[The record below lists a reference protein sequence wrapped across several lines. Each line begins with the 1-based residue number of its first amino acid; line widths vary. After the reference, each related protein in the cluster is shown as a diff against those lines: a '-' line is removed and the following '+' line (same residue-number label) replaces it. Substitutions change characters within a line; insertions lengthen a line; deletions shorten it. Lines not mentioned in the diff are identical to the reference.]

1 MPTNILHPIGKIVR
15 LQIQPAGL
23 KFGLKPD
30 QYYDPSKLMP
40 TETIALTPQGAFAR
54 EPQGAVLD
62 IHHAEHPAS
71 KNSGGRNDLS
81 VGFTS
86 HYAAMREQ
94 FGAHVADGCAGE
106 NILIQTSERVDL
118 ARLASGLVIEHG
130 ASKTRVRLQSF
141 MVAKPCVPFSKYASH
156 KEDGEELKP
165 VLQFLNDGMRGFYC
179 ALEEAGEFTIAVGD
193 EVFG

>member
-1 MPTNILHPIGKIVR
+1 MNSPLGKIVR

-40 TETIALTPQGAFAR
+40 TETLTLTPQGAFAR
-54 EPQGAVLD
+54 GPQGAVLD
-62 IHHAEHPAS
+62 IHHAAHPAS
-71 KNSGGRNDLS
+71 KNSGGRNDFS
-81 VGFTS
+81 VGVTA
-86 HYAAMREQ
+86 HYTALRGQ
-94 FGAHVADGCAGE
+94 FGAPVADGCAGE
-106 NILIQTSERVDL
+106 NILIETSERVDL
-118 ARLASGLVIEHG
+118 ARLAGGLLVEHRG
-130 ASKTRVRLQSF
+130 SKARVRLQSF
-141 MVAKPCVPFSKYASH
+141 MVARPCVPFSKYASH

-179 ALEEAGEFTIAVGD
+179 ALEETGEFTITVGD

>member
-1 MPTNILHPIGKIVR
+1 MNSPIGKIVR
-15 LQIQPAGL
+15 LQIQPTGL
-23 KFGLKPD
+23 KFGTKTE

-40 TETIALTPQGAFAR
+40 TETLTLTPQGAFTR
-54 EPQGAVLD
+54 GPQGAVLD

-86 HYAAMREQ
+86 HYTAMREQ

-106 NILIQTSERVDL
+106 NILIETSERVDL
-118 ARLASGLVIEHG
+118 ARLASGLVIEYDP
-130 ASKTRVRLQSF
+130 SKTRVRLQSF
-141 MVAKPCVPFSKYASH
+141 RVARPCVPFSTYASRQ
-156 KEDGEELKP
+156 EDGEELKP

-179 ALEEAGEFTIAVGD
+179 ALEEPGEFVIAVGD